1 MKHLIKYTDYPLV
14 LRRVYCEIDITQ
26 WSQISQ
32 KLMAHLHLHVRGRPQ
47 VCEVTCVLGG
57 RGKGKGGGGGP
68 GKKPGCPYNLLIY
81 LDHVDM
87 IDGVTRL
94 GDPVCW

>member
-1 MKHLIKYTDYPLV
+1 MVST
-14 LRRVYCEIDITQ
+14 IT
-26 WSQISQ
+26 

-47 VCEVTCVLGG
+47 VGEVTCVLGG
-57 RGKGKGGGGGP
+57 RGKGKGGETGS
-68 GKKPGCPYNLLIY
+68 KPGCPYNLLIY

-94 GDPVCW
+94 GGLPGLLVRVILSSGVTICIVKVSR

>member
-1 MKHLIKYTDYPLV
+1 MV
-14 LRRVYCEIDITQ
+14 SNIT
-26 WSQISQ
+26 

-47 VCEVTCVLGG
+47 VGEVTCVLGG
-57 RGKGKGGGGGP
+57 RGKGKGGGGENRVKTGS
-68 GKKPGCPYNLLIY
+68 KPGCPYNLLIY

-94 GDPVCW
+94 GGLPGLLVRVTLSSGVTICIVKVSR

>member
-1 MKHLIKYTDYPLV
+1 MV
-14 LRRVYCEIDITQ
+14 SNIT
-26 WSQISQ
+26 

-57 RGKGKGGGGGP
+57 RGKGEGGRGKGKGGETGT
-68 GKKPGCPYNLLIY
+68 KPGCPYNLLIY

-94 GDPVCW
+94 GGLPGLLVRVTLSSGVTICIVKVSR

>member
-1 MKHLIKYTDYPLV
+1 MVST
-14 LRRVYCEIDITQ
+14 IT
-26 WSQISQ
+26 

-47 VCEVTCVLGG
+47 VGEVTCVLGG
-57 RGKGKGGGGGP
+57 RGKGKGGGETGS
-68 GKKPGCPYNLLIY
+68 KPGCPYNLLIY

-94 GDPVCW
+94 GGLPGLLVRVILSSEVTICIVKVSR

>member
-1 MKHLIKYTDYPLV
+1 MVST
-14 LRRVYCEIDITQ
+14 IT
-26 WSQISQ
+26 

-47 VCEVTCVLGG
+47 VGEVTCVLGG
-57 RGKGKGGGGGP
+57 RGKGKGGGETGS
-68 GKKPGCPYNLLIY
+68 KPGCPYNLLIY

-94 GDPVCW
+94 GGLPGLLVRVILSSGVTICIVKVSR

>member
-1 MKHLIKYTDYPLV
+1 MV
-14 LRRVYCEIDITQ
+14 SNIT
-26 WSQISQ
+26 

-47 VCEVTCVLGG
+47 VGEVTCVLGG
-57 RGKGKGGGGGP
+57 RGKGKGEGEGGEKTGS
-68 GKKPGCPYNLLIY
+68 KPGCPYNLLIY

-94 GDPVCW
+94 GGLPGLLVRVTLSSGVTICIVKVSR

>member
-1 MKHLIKYTDYPLV
+1 MVST
-14 LRRVYCEIDITQ
+14 IT
-26 WSQISQ
+26 

-47 VCEVTCVLGG
+47 VGEVTCVLGEGG
-57 RGKGKGGGGGP
+57 RGRGGETGS
-68 GKKPGCPYNLLIY
+68 KPGCPYNLLIY

-94 GDPVCW
+94 GGLPGLLVRVILSSGVTICIVKVSR